1 MSVFPALN
9 QRQLLTFLMFRC
21 MKNRGYPDCMA
32 SMTRASPSSYPTLSA
47 HLGRET
53 ETPRG
58 FCEAPIVSE
67 SVMREG
73 MLFFRG
79 RRLGV
84 VSSVEYGAEY
94 EGVKMTR
101 LGIDKIITGF
111 SHR

>member
-1 MSVFPALN
+1 
-9 QRQLLTFLMFRC
+9 
-21 MKNRGYPDCMA
+21 
-32 SMTRASPSSYPTLSA
+32 
-47 HLGRET
+47 
-53 ETPRG
+53 
-58 FCEAPIVSE
+58 
-67 SVMREG
+67 MREG